1 MRRLMFF
8 LSGEHP
14 SLPTAEVFGAI
25 EAERRV
31 YKVDEEL
38 DQVLIL
44 ETKADP
50 RVLASR
56 LAMTHWIGEH
66 ICTAPV
72 SEVLDAVGSSDLVDI
87 IPHGKS
93 FAVKVK
99 RVKRCSP
106 EIDAMKLA
114 RKIADLIR
122 SEVDF
127 KVDLFSPDVEIL
139 AVLTGG
145 RCAVGIKEVSINIRQ
160 FRQREPKR
168 RAAFHPGT
176 IKPKLARCMVNLA
189 RTPRGGVMLDPF
201 AGVGG
206 ILLEAGLI
214 GARAVGVDID
224 PKSLEGA
231 EKNLKQ
237 FGVTDYEL
245 LLGDARRLELEGEVD
260 AIATD
265 PPYGR
270 QASTGGLELP
280 KIYEQAL
287 PGLVRA
293 LRPGRHMC
301 ITSPSEIALE
311 DFAEDAGF
319 KLVEKH
325 SQRVH
330 KSLTRN
336 IYVFRKRR
344 LP

>member
-1 MRRLMFF
+1 MFL

-14 SLPTAEVFGAI
+14 SLPAAEVFGAI
-25 EAERRV
+25 EAEHRV

-50 RVLASR
+50 QILAKR
-56 LAMTHWIGEH
+56 LAMTQWIGEH
-66 ICTAPV
+66 ICTALV
-72 SEVLDAVGSSDLVDI
+72 SEVPDAVGSSDLVDI

-93 FAVKVK
+93 FAVRVK
-99 RVKRCSP
+99 RVKRYSP
-106 EIDAMKLA
+106 EIDVGELA

-127 KVDLFSPDVEIL
+127 KVDLSSPDVEML
-139 AVLTGG
+139 AVLTGDK
-145 RCAVGIKEVSINIRQ
+145 CAVGIKEASIDTSQ
-160 FRQREPKR
+160 FRRREPKH
-168 RAAFHPGT
+168 RAVFHPGT

-189 RTPRGGVMLDPF
+189 RTPRGGVVLDPF
-201 AGVGG
+201 VGVGG

-237 FGVTDYEL
+237 FGVEDYEL
-245 LLGDARRLELEGEVD
+245 LLGDARQLELEEEVD
-260 AIATD
+260 SIATD

-270 QASTGGLELP
+270 QVSTRGLELP
-280 KIYEQAL
+280 RIYEQAL
-287 PGLVRA
+287 PSLVRA
-293 LRPGRHMC
+293 LKPGRHMC
-301 ITSPSEIALE
+301 ITSPSGIALE
-311 DFAEDAGF
+311 DFAEDVGF

-330 KSLTRN
+330 KSLVRN
-336 IYVFRKRR
+336 IYVLRKKRF
-344 LP
+344 L